1 MISRVRWKQDED
13 TRPAL
18 HIHLSFCYFYSPIC
32 SPQSLSALSPPS
44 SASSLCA
51 SAHPLPPETPPQF
64 ILPSPALS
72 PTVLQPPPP
81 LHPRW
86 TEWTLCSKINFE
98 MNDAMAVCACSM
110 IFCQKMQWRLC
121 LDLFTAKT
129 DTFRDLQRL
138 DLCSGVGKGNGSSVC
153 LKRDFH
159 LNAANEEAAGQ
170 TSGWND
176 CPITT
181 HRGLNPF
188 KVPLRRTQIPHLL
201 SHVALTEIK
210 E

>member
-1 MISRVRWKQDED
+1 MEARRGHAARSAYSSVLLLLLFTDLLAAVTLCSQS
-13 TRPAL
+13 AFL
-18 HIHLSFCYFYSPIC
+18 CVLSVCQRS
-32 SPQSLSALSPPS
+32 SSPPR
-44 SASSLCA
+44 
-51 SAHPLPPETPPQF
+51 TPPQF

-81 LHPRW
+81 FHPRW